1 VSPESTPDEV
11 DAPTPTPTPARPTGA
26 SGDARR
32 RLIRLAV
39 FGVVAAIAGLVVWP
53 KVPRAQEV
61 RLHFGIGASR
71 VVSAT
76 ARVGHA
82 GAWDR
87 EKTWRFDAST
97 GAPSSLVWSFELPNG
112 EADVE
117 VEVSSA
123 VAIAQQTVHVDLE
136 GGETNVELEPTLRSL
151 VR

>member
-1 VSPESTPDEV
+1 M
-11 DAPTPTPTPARPTGA
+11 
-26 SGDARR
+26 
-32 RLIRLAV
+32 
-39 FGVVAAIAGLVVWP
+39 FGVVAALAGVFVWP

-76 ARVGHA
+76 ARVGHG

-87 EKTWRFDAST
+87 EKTWRFDN
-97 GAPSSLVWSFELPNG
+97 GAPSSLVWAFELPNG

-123 VAIAQQTVHVDLE
+123 QTIAQQKVHVELA
-136 GGETNVELEPTLRSL
+136 GRETNVELEPTLRSL
-151 VR
+151 Q